1 MTESLWEKCIENLA
15 LLLNDSDVD
24 MWLKPLDAV
33 VDESTQTLTL
43 YAPNKFVL
51 EEVQKKLLQTVE
63 LVVKKVEPDL
73 SVKLQVGVPK
83 TMFDPKTPKTEEDKY
98 TSQLN
103 PEFIFD
109 NYVEGSS
116 NQIAASSALGVAKSP
131 DGRFNPLMIYGSTG
145 LGKSHLMHAIGN
157 YVRQHQPRKKIIY
170 QTAEQFVAEMVNA
183 ISNKRVEAFKKHY
196 RSVDLLLVDDVQ
208 FIAGKDKSQEEF
220 FHLFNTLLETKSQ
233 VVLTCDKYPKDVE
246 NLEERLKSRF
256 GAGLSVAIEPPD
268 LETRVAIL
276 KRKAQH
282 VHFELPD
289 EVAFFIAE
297 KVRSHVR
304 DLEGALNSVYAMAQ
318 FTNKPASIDLVK
330 SALRDILNSQ
340 RRQISVE
347 NIQKVVANYYGIKI
361 TDLKSKSRK
370 ASLAKPRQVAMAIAK
385 QLTTLSTPEI
395 GEAFERDHSTVIHA
409 VKKVEEQRKNDT
421 RFNTDF
427 PYLLSTPVFPPL
439 PLPASPARPSHPFQ
453 RFSST
458 V

>member
-1 MTESLWEKCIENLA
+1 MAETLWDKCMNNLSG
-15 LLLNDSDVD
+15 LLDEADVTL
-24 MWLKPLDAV
+24 WLKPLDPSF
-33 VDESTQTLTL
+33 DEASNTLTL
-43 YAPNKFVL
+43 HSPNKWIVL
-51 EEVQKKLLQTVE
+51 EVEKKFLQTIE
-63 LVVKKVEPDL
+63 LVAKKIKPGISIKVKEGKPRTLFDA
-73 SVKLQVGVPK
+73 PK
-83 TMFDPKTPKTEEDKY
+83 KKTEESKY

-103 PEFIFD
+103 ADFIFE
-109 NYVEGSS
+109 NYVEGAS

-157 YVRQHQPRKKIIY
+157 YVKTHQPQKKIIY
-170 QTAEQFVAEMVNA
+170 QTAEQFVAEMVHA
-183 ISNKRVEAFKKHY
+183 ISNRQIEAFKKHY

-220 FHLFNTLLETKSQ
+220 FHLFNTLLETRSQ

-276 KRKAQH
+276 KRKAQL
-282 VHFELPD
+282 VDFDLPD

-318 FTNKPASIDLVK
+318 FTNAPATIELVK
-330 SALRDILNSQ
+330 AALRDILNSQ
-340 RRQISVE
+340 LRQISID

-361 TDLKSKSRK
+361 SDLKSKSRK
-370 ASLAKPRQVAMAIAK
+370 ASLAKPRQMAMAIAK
-385 QLTTLSTPEI
+385 QLTNLSLPDI
-395 GEAFERDHSTVIHA
+395 GDAFERDHSTVIHA
-409 VKKVEEQRKNDT
+409 VKKVEDMRKKDT

-427 PYLLSTPVFPPL
+427 TNLMTTLTS
-439 PLPASPARPSHPFQ
+439 
-453 RFSST
+453 
-458 V
+458 